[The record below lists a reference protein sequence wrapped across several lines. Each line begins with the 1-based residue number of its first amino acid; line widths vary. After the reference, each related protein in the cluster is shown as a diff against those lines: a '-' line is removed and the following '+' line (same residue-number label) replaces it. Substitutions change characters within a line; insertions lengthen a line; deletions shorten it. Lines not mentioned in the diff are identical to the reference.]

1 MPIPNS
7 ADSMQMSS
15 LQPYL
20 LMYQIHLHTPPC
32 ALLIRPYVST
42 SLYSCRLP
50 KACCR
55 ILRSFNHL
63 DLPYFQ
69 RYEGRWQLVS
79 ADHTV
84 AGGNVNVSDE
94 DGDTP
99 LYTVENI
106 ETARFLVDNGA
117 DHMWRN
123 KEGLTVCQN
132 LVIHTS
138 LLRPCQPAASLEED
152 FPQVA
157 DYLNSLTATLTDSHD
172 GEAEDRDSSQLLSQ
186 RSQEAAS
193 ERLTSSLMSQLSDLA
208 QNEPIGDES
217 HRDEELRQTVSHVV
231 LESLVTGYTM
241 ANRGTD
247 STTHTHSDETDGQ
260 R

>member
-1 MPIPNS
+1 
-7 ADSMQMSS
+7 
-15 LQPYL
+15 
-20 LMYQIHLHTPPC
+20 MYQIHSHTPPC
-32 ALLIRPYVST
+32 TLLIRPYVSV
-42 SLYSCRLP
+42 SYYSCGFP
-50 KACCR
+50 KACRR
-55 ILRSFNHL
+55 ILRPFRCL
-63 DLPYFQ
+63 GPPYFQ

-99 LYTVENI
+99 LYTVESI

-117 DHMWRN
+117 DRMWRN
-123 KEGLTVCQN
+123 NEGLTVCQV
-132 LVIHTS
+132 LAIHTP
-138 LLRPCQPAASLEED
+138 LLRLCQPAASLEED

-157 DYLNSLTATLTDSHD
+157 DYLNSLTATLANSHD
-172 GEAEDRDSSQLLSQ
+172 GEPENRDSSQLLSQ

-208 QNEPIGDES
+208 QDEPVGDES
-217 HRDEELRQTVSHVV
+217 HRDEELRQAVGHVV

-241 ANRGTD
+241 ANGGIN
-247 STTHTHSDETDGQ
+247 STTHTHPDQTDG
-260 R
+260 

>member
-1 MPIPNS
+1 MWI
-7 ADSMQMSS
+7 SS
-15 LQPYL
+15 
-20 LMYQIHLHTPPC
+20 
-32 ALLIRPYVST
+32 
-42 SLYSCRLP
+42 

-55 ILRSFNHL
+55 ILQPFGYL

-69 RYEGRWQLVS
+69 RYERRWQLVS

-117 DHMWRN
+117 DFMWKN
-123 KEGLTVCQN
+123 NDGLTVCQA
-132 LVIHTS
+132 LVIHTP
-138 LLRPCQPAASLEED
+138 LLRLCQPSASLEED

-157 DYLNSLTATLTDSHD
+157 DFLKSLTDTLTDSHD
-172 GEAEDRDSSQLLSQ
+172 VEPENRDLP
-186 RSQEAAS
+186 SQEAAS
-193 ERLTSSLMSQLSDLA
+193 ERLTCSLMSQLSDLA
-208 QNEPIGDES
+208 RNEPAIGDES
-217 HRDEELRQTVSHVV
+217 RRDEELRQAVGHVV

-241 ANRGTD
+241 TKGGTD
-247 STTHTHSDETDGQ
+247 STRQKESDG
-260 R
+260 

>member
-1 MPIPNS
+1 M
-7 ADSMQMSS
+7 
-15 LQPYL
+15 
-20 LMYQIHLHTPPC
+20 C
-32 ALLIRPYVST
+32 ASDPALCLGILVFTRFS
-42 SLYSCRLP
+42 
-50 KACCR
+50 KACCC
-55 ILRSFNHL
+55 ILRLFRYL

-69 RYEGRWQLVS
+69 RYESRWQLVS

-117 DHMWRN
+117 DLTWRN
-123 KEGLTVCQN
+123 NEGLTVCQA
-132 LVIHTS
+132 LVIHTL
-138 LLRPCQPAASLEED
+138 LLRLCQPAASLEED

-157 DYLNSLTATLTDSHD
+157 DYLNSLTATLADSRD
-172 GEAEDRDSSQLLSQ
+172 SEPENRDSSQLSQ

-217 HRDEELRQTVSHVV
+217 HRDEQLR
-231 LESLVTGYTM
+231 
-241 ANRGTD
+241 
-247 STTHTHSDETDGQ
+247 
-260 R
+260 